1 MCRVRCEKGEG
12 GRRGRAKVKVS
23 FSSFTLEGLD
33 VLGELFKL
41 TYSGIDSG

>member
-1 MCRVRCEKGEG
+1 MRKGREG

-33 VLGELFKL
+33 VLGRTIQVNVFG
-41 TYSGIDSG
+41 Y